1 MLAKIKNSAERV
13 AQELTDVCSA
23 VRRLKW
29 LHWLFFVGAA
39 TAVVLGFIRQQQ
51 AFPDSD
57 PSAFAQVSASVYTSL
72 NPSRVLLRAKIEP
85 NAPQNDRLNI
95 TVKGPHGDP
104 DPWLLVVTC
113 GRRVQGSVGLQV
125 TGVTAPQSIPVLASV
140 YDVGYRSIRLPC
152 VSAPP
157 VLPGEDINLS
167 LPVLEQGSVGPS
179 SAADTP
185 LYVVRGTSA
194 GHRIAKVVE
203 FFQAP
208 EASCPVPGTT
218 STPSASAP
226 ATATGAATAPPSAR
240 ASAATASAGCYT
252 QLPAGTAATKYS
264 FPASVT
270 TAETLEQVSLSGDRI
285 DSMFPPGQ
293 ITSDDRIIW
302 QGASGLSPSLS
313 ASSLAGAESASRDGF
328 FAGLLY
334 GLAAGL
340 FVPFLQGLSDSH
352 DTVRE
357 RRRARTAATGQ
368 PQDEPR
374 SLAAP
379 WRRPGT
385 GLRETPQE
393 SSRSV

>member
-1 MLAKIKNSAERV
+1 MLAKIKNFAKRV
-13 AQELTDVCSA
+13 AQEFGDVCSA
-23 VRRLKW
+23 VRRLKG
-29 LHWLFFVGAA
+29 LHGLFFLCGLIAVGF
-39 TAVVLGFIRQQQ
+39 GFFLQRQ

-95 TVKGPHGDP
+95 TVKGPHGKP

-113 GRRVQGSVGLQV
+113 GRRVRGSVGMQL
-125 TGVTAPQSIPVLASV
+125 TGVTAAQSIPVLASV
-140 YDVGYRSIRLPC
+140 YDVSYRSIRLPC
-152 VSAPP
+152 ASAAP
-157 VLPGEDINLS
+157 VLPGENINLS

-218 STPSASAP
+218 PAPSVS
-226 ATATGAATAPPSAR
+226 ATATSAATVLPSAG
-240 ASAATASAGCYT
+240 ASAATVSAGCYT

-340 FVPFLQGLSDSH
+340 FVPFLQGLSESH
-352 DTVRE
+352 DDVRKG
-357 RRRARTAATGQ
+357 RRARPAAALQ
-368 PQDEPR
+368 PQDEP
-374 SLAAP
+374 
-379 WRRPGT
+379 GN
-385 GLRETPQE
+385 
-393 SSRSV
+393 

>member
-1 MLAKIKNSAERV
+1 MLAKIKNFAKRV
-13 AQELTDVCSA
+13 AQEFGDVCSA
-23 VRRLKW
+23 VRRLKG
-29 LHWLFFVGAA
+29 LHGLFFLGGAIAVG
-39 TAVVLGFIRQQQ
+39 LGFFLQRQ
-51 AFPDSD
+51 AFPQSD
-57 PSAFAQVSASVYTSL
+57 PSPFAQVSASVYTSL

-95 TVKGPHGDP
+95 TVKGPHGEP

-113 GRRVQGSVGLQV
+113 GRRVRGSVGMQL
-125 TGVTAPQSIPVLASV
+125 TGVTAPRSTWVLASV
-140 YDVGYRSIRLPC
+140 YNVSYRSIRLPC
-152 VSAPP
+152 VSAAP
-157 VLPGEDINLS
+157 VLPGGDINLS
-167 LPVLEQGSVGPS
+167 LPVLEQVSVGPS

-218 STPSASAP
+218 PTPSASAS
-226 ATATGAATAPPSAR
+226 ATATSAATASPSAR
-240 ASAATASAGCYT
+240 ASAVTASASCYT
-252 QLPAGTAATKYS
+252 QLPAGTVAAKYS

-270 TAETLEQVSLSGDRI
+270 TSETLEQVSLSGDRI

-302 QGASGLSPSLS
+302 QGATGLSPSLS
-313 ASSLAGAESASRDGF
+313 ASSLAGAENASRDGF

-340 FVPFLQGLSDSH
+340 FVPFLQGLSESH
-352 DTVRE
+352 DNVRKRQRAPTV
-357 RRRARTAATGQ
+357 AGGQ
-368 PQDEPR
+368 PQD
-374 SLAAP
+374 
-379 WRRPGT
+379 G
-385 GLRETPQE
+385 Q
-393 SSRSV
+393 